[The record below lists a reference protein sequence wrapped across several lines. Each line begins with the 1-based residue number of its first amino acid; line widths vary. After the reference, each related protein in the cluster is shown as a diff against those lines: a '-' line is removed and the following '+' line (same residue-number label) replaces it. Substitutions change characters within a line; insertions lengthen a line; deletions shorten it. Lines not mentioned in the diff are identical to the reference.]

1 MEVERA
7 LPVVYEGV
15 RIDCGYRIDV
25 VVNDLLIVE
34 IKAVK
39 EIEEIHVAQT
49 LTYLRLSAL
58 PVALLINFNACPLKS
73 GIRRLI
79 NERVLPLDADETVDP
94 GKSQNAVRP

>member
-1 MEVERA
+1 MERA

-25 VVNDLLIVE
+25 VVNDLLIIE

-79 NERVLPLDADETVDP
+79 NERVLPPDADETVNP
-94 GKSQNAVRP
+94 ETSQNVVSR